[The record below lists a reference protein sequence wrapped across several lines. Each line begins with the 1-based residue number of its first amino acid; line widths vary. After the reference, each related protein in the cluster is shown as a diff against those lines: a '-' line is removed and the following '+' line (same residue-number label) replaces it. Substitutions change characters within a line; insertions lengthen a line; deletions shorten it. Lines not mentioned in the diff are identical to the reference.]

1 MIAQP
6 DSVRYIGRFA
16 PSPTGP
22 LHLGSLYTA
31 LASFLDARSHGGR
44 WLLRIDDLDTPRN
57 VAGAAERIIDTL
69 FGFGLQWDDDIDFQ
83 SQHLD
88 EYAAAI
94 ERLRERGLIYRCIC
108 SRAKLADS
116 PDRYPGY
123 CRNRNPDPSQAHALR
138 LACPNQDIRFI
149 DRLQGPMRQ
158 NLAEQVGDFVVL
170 RKDRIFAYQLAVIVD
185 DCRQGVNHVVRGYD
199 LLDSTPR
206 QCYLYQLFGQAPP
219 TYAHIPVIVDGNGQ
233 KLSKQSRAAAVS
245 THSGARTLYR
255 LLCLLNQA
263 PPPSLRNASIADLL
277 DWGIRHW
284 QPAQLSGVAR
294 ISQPVAHDY

>member
-1 MIAQP
+1 MIRPP

-31 LASFLDARSHGGR
+31 LASFLDARSNGGR

-57 VAGAAERIIDTL
+57 VAGATERIIDAL
-69 FGFGLQWDDDIDFQ
+69 FGFGLQWDGEIDFQ
-83 SQHLD
+83 SRHLA

-94 ERLRERGLIYRCIC
+94 EQLRGRSLIYRCIC
-108 SRAKLADS
+108 SRAQLADS

-123 CRNRNPDPSQAHALR
+123 CRNRDTDPSQAHALR
-138 LACPNQDIRFI
+138 LACPNEEIEFI
-149 DRLQGPMRQ
+149 DRLQGAVRQ

-170 RKDRIFAYQLAVIVD
+170 RKDRIFAYQLAVVVD
-185 DCRQGVNHVVRGYD
+185 DCRHGITHVVRGCD

-206 QCYLYQLFGQAPP
+206 QCYLYRLLGQSPP
-219 TYAHIPVIVDGNGQ
+219 TYAHIPVIVDETGQ
-233 KLSKQSRAAAVS
+233 KLSKQSRAAAVGVG
-245 THSGARTLYR
+245 TAGRTLYR
-255 LLCLLNQA
+255 LLGLLKQQ
-263 PPPSLRNASIADLL
+263 PPASLRNASINDLL
-277 DWGIRHW
+277 DWGVHHW

-294 ISQPVAHDY
+294 ISQAVAHDY